1 MRKETPDQASP
12 AVKHVLD
19 GLRAAETQHL
29 TNCTLYRPSTMFTGD
44 NAILSI
50 ESRLQRQ
57 PVGNIKRSFW
67 SLLKIINPLINK

>member
-50 ESRLQRQ
+50 GAPTATPTSVSHL
-57 PVGNIKRSFW
+57 STL
-67 SLLKIINPLINK
+67 SLTLK